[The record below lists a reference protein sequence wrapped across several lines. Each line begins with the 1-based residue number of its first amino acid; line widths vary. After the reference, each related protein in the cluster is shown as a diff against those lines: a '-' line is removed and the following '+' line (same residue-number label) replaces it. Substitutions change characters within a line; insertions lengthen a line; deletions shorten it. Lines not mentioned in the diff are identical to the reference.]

1 MPDGPVSE
9 KGGVMELWDLTA
21 CCRFYQT
28 GACSHTE
35 DYGDYE
41 EATNG
46 PLPTPDRQDGSSVE
60 PF

>member
-1 MPDGPVSE
+1 
-9 KGGVMELWDLTA
+9 MELWDLTA

-35 DYGDYE
+35 DYGDDDIAE
-41 EATNG
+41 VLAANPPIWG
-46 PLPTPDRQDGSSVE
+46 PDTSTVSDSEE